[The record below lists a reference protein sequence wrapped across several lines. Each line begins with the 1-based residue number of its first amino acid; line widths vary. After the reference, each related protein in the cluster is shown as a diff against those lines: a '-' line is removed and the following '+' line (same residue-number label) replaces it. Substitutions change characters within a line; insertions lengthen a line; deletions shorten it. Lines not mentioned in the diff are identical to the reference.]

1 MKKTIKLFSAIIIA
15 GIVGLTSC
23 SKDATTTLL
32 GEETTVTISDSLG
45 KNEVGNKNSTV
56 YFRVV
61 AKLASG
67 ATAKSTKIERKIG
80 SGATETI
87 LNNDRLDTVAG
98 TSSNANDVLDDN
110 LTGKTLVVGENVVYT
125 VTLTDSKA
133 KTVTSSTS
141 FKIVRVNGILA
152 SSEIELGA
160 QANATIGIKF
170 LGLDDNFM
178 TYTSGASGTA
188 KVNSAKID
196 FVYYYGTTQENA
208 FAAPSNTDGAQVI
221 WDKEI
226 TTWDVKNITKFKT
239 TTITATDFD
248 AIKSTSKVDDTF
260 YNIDFTSG
268 TTDKVVKFT
277 AGTVVAFKTAAGV
290 VGLAKFTAAATA
302 NDGSM
307 KVQIICQN

>member
-1 MKKTIKLFSAIIIA
+1 MKKTIKLFSAILIA

-32 GEETTVTISDSLG
+32 GEETSVTISDSLG

-67 ATAKSTKIERKIG
+67 VTAKSTKIERKIG

-87 LNNDRLDTVAG
+87 LNNDRLDTIAG
-98 TSSNANDVLDDN
+98 TNSNTNEVLDDN
-110 LTGKTLVVGENVVYT
+110 LTGKSLVVGENVVYT

-141 FKIVRVNGILA
+141 FKIVRVNGILT

-160 QANATIGIKF
+160 QSNSTVEYKF
-170 LGLDDNFM
+170 LGLADNFM
-178 TYTSGASGTA
+178 TYTAGATGTA
-188 KVNSAKID
+188 KANASKID
-196 FVYYYGTTQENA
+196 FVYYYGATQKNA
-208 FAAPSNTDGAQVI
+208 LASPSVAFGVSQI
-221 WDKEI
+221 WDTEI
-226 TTWDVKNITKFKT
+226 TGWAVKNATMFKA
-239 TTITATDFD
+239 TALTASDFD
-248 AIKSTSKVDDTF
+248 NIKNTTKVDDKF
-260 YNIDFTSG
+260 YNIDFTTG
-268 TTDKVVKFT
+268 TLDKAANFI
-277 AGTVVAFKTAAGV
+277 AGDVIAFKTAAGV
-290 VGLAKFTAAATA
+290 VGLAKFILASA
-302 NDGSM
+302 DDKGSM